1 MRKIYNSISGKFIL
15 ISLGLILFWVFA
27 GFLVVD
33 RINTSRHIHSVHNL
47 IHENITRASEI
58 EANLRTLITA
68 ASLGGQPDEG
78 YNYGET
84 EQLRLEIITNL
95 NSLESDPLL
104 AENIEFSRRIR
115 MIRESCNEQN
125 RIENDYLNL
134 LTQKGNL
141 RSGLILKIN
150 TLIDRLM
157 QPGIQFSGNM
167 SATIGEDF
175 NDYLIHN
182 DPEILESLINELEVY
197 VSVPSELQ
205 QDENNSTLIGEQN
218 LPVQL
223 LMNLNQLLRIDQKLG
238 FSNGSSLTN
247 NLLLYNTQ
255 LIDHLKTFKN
265 TFALTSEEY
274 MRSSLNR
281 LYILLLLAGILITTL
296 LIRFSSKIL
305 TSFDKLIPAM
315 KKLSQGEI
323 PEPIH
328 NHSDTETEEIIE
340 YTNNISK
347 NLKEKISFSGSIGE
361 NNRQTEEIDFD
372 EKDILGNSLVK
383 LKQKLLSAEEKNR
396 QRFEEEQTRNWFNE
410 GIAGF
415 GEIFRSDWENIDE
428 LSFLIINKLVKYL
441 EASHG
446 SVFILNEEHQDKV
459 YELAAAF
466 AYDRRKFLKK
476 HIAPGEGLAGTS
488 ALEKQTLYLTD
499 IPDDYIEITTGL
511 GESPPRSLLIVPLVY
526 EKESFGIIELASL
539 KTMHKHEIEFVEKLS
554 ESIATTLSSA
564 KNNVKTMHLLH
575 QSRMQTEELARQ
587 EEAMRKNMQELE
599 KAQEE
604 SRRKEFEISGI
615 LNAINNSSMVAEY
628 SLNGRFAE
636 INEKFSSLLK
646 LTTDQIIGKH
656 HSEFSTSNR
665 HSDEYKQFWSDLRN
679 GQTKFLLEKF
689 RLFDGKEIWLRQTYT
704 PIQNKEGKIL
714 KILNIAYD
722 VTETRHQQE
731 ALKKQA
737 EEIRRK
743 NIEMH
748 SLSEAVDHSIV
759 KCEFSTEG
767 LIMDVNQNYCDLTGL
782 TAKELLGKNLRLFL
796 KEIEIENFEV
806 ILEQVV
812 KGKTY
817 SGVVR
822 RTKPTGEEVW
832 LMSNFSPVKDEKGT
846 IYKIYFLAQ
855 DITEKRLKYQLLE
868 EANKEIER
876 LREKLDKSKNKNA
889 SDQYR

>member
-15 ISLGLILFWVFA
+15 ISLGLILFWIFA

-33 RINTSRHIHSVHNL
+33 RINTSRHINSVHNL
-47 IHENITRASEI
+47 INENITRTAEI
-58 EANLRTLITA
+58 EANLKTLITA
-68 ASLGGQPDEG
+68 ASQGGQPDEG
-78 YNYGET
+78 YSYGET
-84 EQLRLEIITNL
+84 EQLRLEIITSL

-115 MIRESCNEQN
+115 MIRESCNELN
-125 RIENDYLNL
+125 RIENEYIAL

-150 TLIDRLM
+150 TLIDKLM
-157 QPGIQFSGNM
+157 QPGNEFPATM
-167 SATIGEDF
+167 SATTGEDF
-175 NDYLIHN
+175 NEYLINN
-182 DPEILESLINELEVY
+182 DPEILESLINELEIY
-197 VSVPSELQ
+197 VSAPGELIQ
-205 QDENNSTLIGEQN
+205 EENSTTGIEEQN

-223 LMNLNQLLRIDQKLG
+223 LMHLNQLLRIDQKLG
-238 FSNGSSLTN
+238 FYNGSSLTN
-247 NLLLYNTQ
+247 NLLLYNKQ
-255 LIDHLKTFKN
+255 LIDHLKAFKN
-265 TFALTSEEY
+265 TFALTSEKY

-281 LYILLLLAGILITTL
+281 LYILLLLAGFLITAI
-296 LIRFSSKIL
+296 LIRFSSNIL
-305 TSFDKLIPAM
+305 SSFDKLIPAL
-315 KKLSQGEI
+315 KKLSEGEI
-323 PEPIH
+323 PEPVH
-328 NHSDTETEEIIE
+328 DLSGTETEEIAK
-340 YTNNISK
+340 YTNNISES
-347 NLKEKISFSGSIGE
+347 LKGKISFAGSIGE
-361 NNRQTEEIDFD
+361 NNRQTEQTDFN

-383 LKQKLLSAEEKNR
+383 LNKKLLSAEEKNR

-410 GIAGF
+410 GIARF

-459 YELAAAF
+459 YELSAAF
-466 AYDRRKFLKK
+466 AYDRRKYHNKQ
-476 HIAPGEGLAGTS
+476 IAPGEGLAGTS
-488 ALEKQTLYLTD
+488 ALEKQTIYLTD

-511 GESPPRSLLIVPLVY
+511 GESPPRSLLIVPLIY
-526 EKESFGIIELASL
+526 EKESFGIIEMASL
-539 KTMHKHEIEFVEKLS
+539 KTMHEHEIEFVEKLS
-554 ESIATTLSSA
+554 ESIATTLSAA
-564 KNNVKTMHLLH
+564 KNNIKTMHLLQ
-575 QSRMQTEELARQ
+575 QSRLQAEEMARQ

-599 KAQEE
+599 RAQEE

-636 INEKFSSLLK
+636 INEKFSSLLE
-646 LTTDQIIGKH
+646 LTADQILGKH
-656 HSEFSTSNR
+656 HSEFSTSER

-679 GQTKFLLEKF
+679 GQTKFLIEKF
-689 RLFDGKEIWLRQTYT
+689 RLFNGKEIWLRQTYT
-704 PIQNKEGKIL
+704 PIKNDEGKIL

-737 EEIRRK
+737 GEITRK

-748 SLSEAVDHSIV
+748 SLSEAVDHSII
-759 KCEFSTEG
+759 KCELSAEG
-767 LIMDVNQNYCDLTGL
+767 MVMDVNRNYCEITGL
-782 TAKELLGKNLRLFL
+782 TEKELLGKNLRLFL
-796 KEIEIENFEV
+796 KEIEIENFDA
-806 ILEQVV
+806 ILEQVA

-876 LREKLDKSKNKNA
+876 LHEKLDKK
-889 SDQYR
+889 QE